1 MNRLVFLLL
10 LPFAFCN
17 PSLGQCDYLYLESKI
32 KERIANDI
40 SDKDTSFYLFN
51 IKTGDKIKKWKG
63 DQYND
68 TASFIFRKDCS
79 LRFYLITNGLGN
91 NQSVLKLLHNNSSS
105 DVKPGII
112 LKEVENGMKADDIKV
127 FDYFLK
133 ETENLILVLN
143 QQVGT
148 DGCSFA
154 VAIQYR
160 KK

>member
-1 MNRLVFLLL
+1 MNRIIPLILLL
-10 LPFAFCN
+10 LAFCN
-17 PSLGQCDYLYLESKI
+17 SNTGQCNYTYLKSKVI
-32 KERIANDI
+32 ERIAIDNA
-40 SDKDTSFYLFN
+40 DKDTSFYLFD

-68 TASFIFRKDCS
+68 TSYFTFRKGCS
-79 LRFYLITNGLGN
+79 LRFYLITDRLEK
-91 NQSVLKLLHNNSSS
+91 NQSVLKLLTNMSSS

-112 LKEVENGMKADDIKV
+112 LKEVENGISSEEIRV
-127 FDYFLK
+127 FDYYLK

-143 QQVGT
+143 QQSNT
-148 DGCSFA
+148 SGCSFA